1 MSSVS
6 SSKEDYLEIGLM
18 KYYQKKENITILA
31 ELLKD
36 KPKISLRLIDWFIT
50 KHAKTESIN
59 YELNGESFYVYSQYK
74 NQLKAFAKKNF
85 DPFCRSSQKIVIK
98 SNNISITSTC
108 GQLNFFR
115 WAIDNKLIKYII
127 DNIKEIETKVKKFNK
142 NRKREKKEELEYI
155 KGLEEQITPID
166 SNCETIRNIARKI
179 QLNSIVSF
187 D

>member
-18 KYYQKKENITILA
+18 KYYQKKETITILA

-50 KHAKTESIN
+50 KYAKTESIN

-85 DPFCRSSQKIVIK
+85 DPFCRSSQKVVIK
-98 SNNISITSTC
+98 SHNISITSTC

-115 WAIDNKLIKYII
+115 WAIDNKLIKYIL

-142 NRKREKKEELEYI
+142 NRKREKKEEQDYI
-155 KGLEEQITPID
+155 KGLEEQITPIN

>member
-1 MSSVS
+1 
-6 SSKEDYLEIGLM
+6 
-18 KYYQKKENITILA
+18 
-31 ELLKD
+31 
-36 KPKISLRLIDWFIT
+36 
-50 KHAKTESIN
+50 
-59 YELNGESFYVYSQYK
+59 VYSQYK

-85 DPFCRSSQKIVIK
+85 DPFCRSSQKVVIK
-98 SNNISITSTC
+98 SHNISITSTC

-115 WAIDNKLIKYII
+115 WAIDNKLIKYIL

-142 NRKREKKEELEYI
+142 NRKREKKEEQDYI
-155 KGLEEQITPID
+155 KGLEEQITPIN